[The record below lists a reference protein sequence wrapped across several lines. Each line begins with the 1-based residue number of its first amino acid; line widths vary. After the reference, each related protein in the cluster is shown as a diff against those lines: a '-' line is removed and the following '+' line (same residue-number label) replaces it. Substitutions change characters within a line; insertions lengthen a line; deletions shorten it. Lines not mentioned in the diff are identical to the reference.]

1 MKYSIIIP
9 TKDIAA
15 NTIYNELI
23 KLELPKNSEI
33 ALYDNESIYLDD
45 IEAKGEILIFATRHR
60 AASGKKSLTCHFPGN
75 WNKADFGG
83 KERKLCIAPAS
94 LLKKMFVNLK
104 KNAEWTDF
112 EVTLEA
118 THHGPYLEKPAMFIE
133 LGSSENEWK
142 DTNGGK
148 IIAKTIME
156 TVKENI
162 EPKKTY
168 LGLGGTHYPTGFS
181 KKLLETDIAIS
192 HICPKYALQNL
203 DEEMLKQAMNKS
215 MEKCEGAILDW
226 KGLGNQKSR
235 IIELLSQSGVQYLKS
250 SE

>member
-15 NTIYNELI
+15 NTIYNELV
-23 KLELPKNSEI
+23 KLEKPKNAEI
-33 ALYDNESIYLDD
+33 ILYDNESIYLED
-45 IEAKGEILIFATRHR
+45 IEVNGEILIFATRHR

-83 KERKLCIAPAS
+83 KEKKLCIAPAS
-94 LLKKMFVNLK
+94 LLKQMFFNLK
-104 KNAEWTDF
+104 KNAKGTEF

-118 THHGPYLEKPAMFIE
+118 THHGPSLNKPAMFIE

-142 DTNGGK
+142 NIDGGK
-148 IIAKTIME
+148 IIAKTIIE
-156 TVKENI
+156 TLNEKI

-168 LGLGGTHYPTGFS
+168 LGLGGTHYPVNFS

-192 HICPKYALQNL
+192 HICPKYALENL
-203 DEEMLKQAMNKS
+203 DEDMLKQAINKS
-215 MEKCEGAILDW
+215 IEKCEGVMLDW
-226 KGLGNQKSR
+226 KGLGDKKNR
-235 IIELLSQSGVQYLKS
+235 ILELLSQLGIQYSK
-250 SE
+250 